1 MGKFLSKTLRAC
13 LESADEIFRD
23 NGIRNS
29 RLEVEVLFCAA
40 LRIKRLNLYIDE
52 INLGDD
58 RFNIINEWIK
68 RRLAGEPLAY
78 IVGSAV
84 FYGLEFKVDKGVLIP
99 RAETEL
105 LVEKVLNIIKD
116 SELSKPVIADIGTGC
131 GNIAISLTKWLSS
144 CKMIATDISGLALK
158 VAGEN
163 AKRYGFEGRITF
175 LKGDLFK
182 PLEGFKEQIDI
193 IVSNPPYVST
203 CELNKLQRE
212 VREEPLLALAG
223 GRNGL
228 LFYRKIIKEAHLFL
242 KPLGFLVLELGKGR
256 LKGVNEML
264 SSAGQYK
271 KTGILKDYSGIDRII
286 VCQKIK

>member
-29 RLEVEVLFCAA
+29 RLEVEGLFCAA

-52 INLGDD
+52 INLGDN

-105 LVEKVLNIIKD
+105 LVEKVLNIILDK
-116 SELSKPVIADIGTGC
+116 
-131 GNIAISLTKWLSS
+131 
-144 CKMIATDISGLALK
+144 
-158 VAGEN
+158 
-163 AKRYGFEGRITF
+163 Y
-175 LKGDLFK
+175 
-182 PLEGFKEQIDI
+182 
-193 IVSNPPYVST
+193 
-203 CELNKLQRE
+203 
-212 VREEPLLALAG
+212 EE
-223 GRNGL
+223 
-228 LFYRKIIKEAHLFL
+228 
-242 KPLGFLVLELGKGR
+242 
-256 LKGVNEML
+256 
-264 SSAGQYK
+264 
-271 KTGILKDYSGIDRII
+271 IL
-286 VCQKIK
+286 